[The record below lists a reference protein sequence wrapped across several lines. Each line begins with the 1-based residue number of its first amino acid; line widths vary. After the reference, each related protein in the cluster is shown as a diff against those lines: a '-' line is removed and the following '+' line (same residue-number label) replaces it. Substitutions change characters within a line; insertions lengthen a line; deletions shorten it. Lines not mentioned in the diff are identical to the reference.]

1 MTGHPCGQGL
11 QLQLNPLMLLGV
23 RGGALFAF
31 PLQTGETDAQE
42 ELTAVRVFVTPA
54 MLSGGHPRDSDSN
67 MSTGHRPHFPILMSS
82 QHWDRTRRS
91 DFVK

>member
-42 ELTAVRVFVTPA
+42 ELTAV
-54 MLSGGHPRDSDSN
+54 
-67 MSTGHRPHFPILMSS
+67 
-82 QHWDRTRRS
+82 
-91 DFVK
+91 